1 MAGAGRWADE
11 VTIPCNS
18 QRIPAPEGYA
28 PRGESTV
35 RCGDRASP
43 DLRGVRRAAP
53 AIVHRMSFDARVML
67 SRRLRFLPHR
77 AFAIMHHA
85 LFQGEISTLRKPRTY
100 AQLLAKKNLGEQSEL
115 VHITA
120 DKYRVREHVADRIG
134 AEHLI
139 PLVQVVERAED
150 LDLEAPQQPYVVKG
164 THGCDMT
171 ILVPHPAA
179 ADHAKI
185 RSAVARWLNTDF
197 FRHGWRER
205 PYEGL
210 TPRAVV
216 EEMIGDGTGAPNDY
230 KFFVFHGEPA
240 MVVVDQNRFVA
251 HTSTMLH
258 PDWVPFRI
266 AGRFA
271 QAEALP
277 EKPACYDR
285 MLEIARTLGKDFTF
299 ARIDLYDV
307 DGHVY
312 FGEITHNPGGGLVRL
327 RPRAFDRALGNL
339 WRHGTPIPE
348 KFIDRAAATR

>member
-1 MAGAGRWADE
+1 
-11 VTIPCNS
+11 
-18 QRIPAPEGYA
+18 
-28 PRGESTV
+28 
-35 RCGDRASP
+35 
-43 DLRGVRRAAP
+43 
-53 AIVHRMSFDARVML
+53 ML

-85 LFQGEISTLRKPRTY
+85 LFQGEITTFRKPKTY
-100 AQLLAKKNLGEQSEL
+100 AQLLAKKNLGEQTEL
-115 VHITA
+115 VHVTA
-120 DKYRVREHVADRIG
+120 DKYRVRAHVADRIG

-139 PLVQVVERAED
+139 PLIQVVERAED
-150 LDLEAPQQPYVVKG
+150 LDLEGPQRPYVVKG

-179 ADHAKI
+179 ADHARI
-185 RSAVARWLNTDF
+185 RATVARWLRTDF

-205 PYEGL
+205 PYQDL

-216 EEMIGDGTGAPNDY
+216 EEMIGDGQGAPNDY

-240 MVVVDQNRFVA
+240 MVVVDQDRFVA
-251 HTSTMLH
+251 HTSTMMH

-266 AGRFA
+266 SGRFS
-271 QAEALP
+271 QARSLP
-277 EKPACYDR
+277 EKPAGYER
-285 MLEIARTLGKDFTF
+285 MLEIARALGKDFTF

-339 WRHGTPIPE
+339 WRNGTPIPE
-348 KFIDRAAATR
+348 RFIDRG